1 MQLKWYACLHKEQIF
16 ILEWLKTLDSHIEH
30 LAIIDTNMKNFP
42 FIQLGFELTTFHV
55 YYIQSKKYLDIQYN
69 NSASGAEKISAKT
82 LYLIL
87 SLSYFDI
94 RESILMQL
102 AQPANNSKNAS
113 DHCCD

>member
-69 NSASGAEKISAKT
+69 NSASGAEKISA
-82 LYLIL
+82 IL
-87 SLSYFDI
+87 WKVIADDLLRHNYSAKCRSVYTAT
-94 RESILMQL
+94 SV
-102 AQPANNSKNAS
+102 S
-113 DHCCD
+113 

>member
-55 YYIQSKKYLDIQYN
+55 YCIQSKKYLDIQYN
-69 NSASGAEKISAKT
+69 NSASGAEKISA
-82 LYLIL
+82 IL
-87 SLSYFDI
+87 WKVIADSV
-94 RESILMQL
+94 L
-102 AQPANNSKNAS
+102 ASRPPAR
-113 DHCCD
+113 HIGG